1 MKNIKAVIL
10 AGGSGTRL
18 WPLSRSLFPR
28 QFMSGPDRKSPFETT
43 VARVEPICG
52 AENVLV
58 VVNRV
63 QAEGAA
69 YHILKPYS
77 LLLEPQSRNTAAAA
91 GLAATLLASNGSD
104 PVMLVVPSDHVISKN
119 DVFRA
124 CVRQAVQLAET
135 GKMVALGVK
144 PSCAETAYGYMLCG
158 GKEKFKVISFVE
170 KPEAKKAVRFFE
182 SGKYLWNTGIVVVK
196 ASVLTAEIKKHL
208 PKSGALLD
216 RIAAAAFGGPEI
228 DYKKLAPLF
237 AKLPSVSL
245 DYGVMEKTDNLYA
258 LPCPDFGWSDVSS
271 WHGFYKQA
279 KKDRRGNSVHGKVIC
294 DCDNSLIY
302 GNDRLV
308 AAVGLENTAVIET
321 ADAVLVCALDRSQD
335 VAKVLARLR
344 FAKQSQASE
353 HLTVLR
359 PWGSYT
365 LLEDEPGYKVKRLV
379 INAGAKI
386 SLQYHKK
393 RSEHWTV
400 INGRAEITLGE
411 KTSLIPPNNSV
422 DIPAGVLHSVHNAGK
437 KPLTIV
443 EIQSGSYLGED
454 DIVRVNDQYGRA

>member
-1 MKNIKAVIL
+1 MKNVKAVIL

-43 VARVEPICG
+43 VARVAPVCG
-52 AENVLV
+52 SGNILV
-58 VVNRV
+58 VANRE

-69 YHILKPYS
+69 YHILKPYT
-77 LLLEPQSRNTAAAA
+77 LLLEPQSRNTAAAV
-91 GLAATLLASNGSD
+91 GLAAKLLACNGAD
-104 PVMLVVPSDHVISKN
+104 PVMLVVPADHVVSKN

-124 CVRQAVQLAET
+124 CVMRAVKLAET

-158 GKEKFKVISFVE
+158 GKEKLKVTGFVE

-216 RIAAAAFGGPEI
+216 RIAAAAFKGQEI

-237 AKLPSVSL
+237 AKMPSVSL

-279 KKDRRGNSVHGKVIC
+279 KKDRRGNYLFGKVIC

-302 GNDRLV
+302 SNDRLV
-308 AAVGLENTAVIET
+308 AAVGLKNTAVIET
-321 ADAVLVCALDRSQD
+321 ADAVLVCDMDRTQD
-335 VAKVLARLR
+335 VASVLEKLRL
-344 FAKQSQASE
+344 AKPGAASE
-353 HLTVLR
+353 HLTVHR

-365 LLEDEPGYKVKRLV
+365 LLEDDPGYKVKRLV
-379 INAGAKI
+379 INPAAKI
-386 SLQYHKK
+386 SLQYHKR

-411 KTSLIPPNNSV
+411 KTSLVPPNNSV
-422 DIPAGVLHSVHNAGK
+422 DIPAGTLHSVHNAGK
-437 KPLTIV
+437 QPLTIV

-454 DIVRVNDQYGRA
+454 DIVRVNDSYGRA